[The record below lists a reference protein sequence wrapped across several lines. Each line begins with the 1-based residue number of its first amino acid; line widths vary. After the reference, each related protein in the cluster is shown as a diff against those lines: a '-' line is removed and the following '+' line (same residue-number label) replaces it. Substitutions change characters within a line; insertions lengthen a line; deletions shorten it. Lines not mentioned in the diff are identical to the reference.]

1 MIFPTVIP
9 FWFYHRSF
17 THFAF
22 SQTLLLHVG
31 TFVLPPS
38 PVSCRVRWITL
49 LFALG
54 WDLHDQDINNHSQG
68 PQMNLEAELQQA
80 LLPKDTGIC
89 PHPEQFSPLWVKI
102 LETPSG
108 SSPTPQFLTFL
119 AAPSAAQLS
128 PWRTRCHQLFPFF
141 HPVSFGARKLCFGGR
156 RPVASTLFTTTL
168 WPNHD
173 WVTLPRGLISH
184 QPFRFDVISPFS
196 KPCST
201 PGLQIL
207 ISLGGD
213 RDAQPNLD
221 QINLVPAARSRLPA
235 HPRPGSAAGSS
246 GKPVAGRDAAQRHR
260 KKPRG
265 TRGGQ
270 FRLCRES
277 FRRDLCSASLSLL
290 LPIPGR
296 G

>member
-1 MIFPTVIP
+1 MVPLPLPNFSP
-9 FWFYHRSF
+9 FW
-17 THFAF
+17 
-22 SQTLLLHVG
+22 LLP
-31 TFVLPPS
+31 VLPSSLPGGPGATSFPPS
-38 PVSCRVRWITL
+38 SIQSL
-49 LFALG
+49 L
-54 WDLHDQDINNHSQG
+54 G
-68 PQMNLEAELQQA
+68 PE
-80 LLPKDTGIC
+80 
-89 PHPEQFSPLWVKI
+89 SPL
-102 LETPSG
+102 LGADARLPALPS
-108 SSPTPQFLTFL
+108 L
-119 AAPSAAQLS
+119 
-128 PWRTRCHQLFPFF
+128 R
-141 HPVSFGARKLCFGGR
+141 
-156 RPVASTLFTTTL
+156 
-168 WPNHD
+168 PNHNG
-173 WVTLPRGLISH
+173 VTLPRGLISH
-184 QPFRFDVISPFS
+184 QPFCFDVISPFS

-213 RDAQPNLD
+213 QDAQPNLD
-221 QINLVPAARSRLPA
+221 QISLVPAARSRLPA
-235 HPRPGSAAGSS
+235 HPRPGSAVGSS

>member
-1 MIFPTVIP
+1 MWKLNYSKPCCQKTPAYAPTWDNSHP
-9 FWFYHRSF
+9 YGLKFWK
-17 THFAF
+17 
-22 SQTLLLHVG
+22 
-31 TFVLPPS
+31 P
-38 PVSCRVRWITL
+38 
-49 LFALG
+49 
-54 WDLHDQDINNHSQG
+54 
-68 PQMNLEAELQQA
+68 
-80 LLPKDTGIC
+80 
-89 PHPEQFSPLWVKI
+89 
-102 LETPSG
+102 PSG

-128 PWRTRCHQLFPFF
+128 PRRTRCHQLSPFF
-141 HPVSFGARKLCFGGR
+141 HPVSFGARKPSFGGR
-156 RPVASTLFTTTL
+156 RPVASTPFTTTL
-168 WPNHD
+168 RPNHD

-184 QPFRFDVISPFS
+184 QPFRFDAISPFS

-213 RDAQPNLD
+213 RDAQPSLD
-221 QINLVPAARSRLPA
+221 QISLVPASRSRLPA
-235 HPRPGSAAGSS
+235 QPRPGSVVGSS

-290 LPIPGR
+290 LPIPGC